1 MFLPFVGIIGAIMY
15 FLDTRPTGNRL
26 IAWVLAIIPFLNFFG
41 AIALILDAVGAISL
55 DK

>member
-1 MFLPFVGIIGAIMY
+1 MY
-15 FLDTRPTGNRL
+15 FLDTRPTGKRL

-41 AIALILDAVGAISL
+41 AISLILDAVGAISL